1 MDESHKPNLE
11 EYEALFSQQVA
22 KPSSSIYNYH
32 TTKNT
37 KECPYTAKEV
47 IENVK
52 RSLRAIQNADY
63 VITDRN
69 VKKRLQPYK
78 QSSLLPL
85 NLLSVPREEPP
96 ATVNANKF
104 ETQCVTDTQLIDVV
118 DNAEALLQVDIN
130 KEFET
135 TFCSEEGQSD
145 KTGLL
150 NVEISPIRYNNDEN
164 PAKRPVAEN
173 VFNRNNSD
181 GNGETKIYEVK
192 IQNAIEDNDI
202 VLNASLVL
210 PTKTRSARSKNLDID
225 MKTDTH
231 EENIVTTQLLNES
244 MEIEKNNES
253 LGVLLERETNRPLSP
268 VLNLNTH
275 KRKAFQQTSQHLVF
289 SLEKFENFEMLAK
302 QFLACEND
310 PESESPMLNENSPI
324 LSIRIPSELDTVNDF
339 GSPLRPIVNKQEE
352 NCEYESETVV
362 NDESTVIKLSPKTEG
377 ETSNEPKSATPN
389 VQYYEILDDEIL
401 FSSDEETDYV
411 HKSNLEVPLTCAL
424 ETSFYTENSDILDK
438 TMFVGFQTA
447 SNKSIQICTDS
458 FGKAQNIL
466 SEVENK
472 RSKTPVSLTELVAQ
486 CDGLVSG
493 RKPDNKPS
501 PPTHDEIVTN
511 EESKTII
518 VPKSDV
524 SEGSSYQ
531 AQEEKEFFNTIG
543 SSNEKASKEPLK
555 FEGFKTA
562 SNKNICVFEKS
573 LSVVKSVFQDIDMV
587 NLNIN
592 PHSPAI
598 LDTKSANNTT
608 INDENDYEM
617 ILNEFKNDIMPEEHI
632 SKNSENSKSPAKHEN
647 IEDDQACFFGFK
659 TASNKDIKISDKALA
674 KTKNIFEDIDID
686 KDICTTETYALET
699 KRVTKSHHKLEN
711 NNSASNNED
720 SFIGFQTASSKPI
733 KISDKAMAK
742 TKQIFQDIDTD
753 IIKEVDTNSVGSE
766 SRIATQNT
774 ASDNCNQGDRNE
786 SIGFKTASFKRIT
799 VSEAA
804 LAKSMKIFQ
813 EANETE
819 PFAHKSKTEEFVG
832 FQTASNKKL
841 VISEKYL
848 ARTRSVFKDIDL
860 NENFHKENII
870 TTDIIQ
876 CQNDKKNSSDKV
888 TSTYKKLC
896 ENTDSYQSSTNEGFV
911 GFQKASNKKIEVSN
925 KAMAKC
931 KEVFQDINTDYSL
944 ENNLPDHNRVSM
956 VHTSKSQNI
965 NRDCGFVGFTTA
977 SNKKVS
983 VSKEAIAKTKN
994 VFQNINIDD
1003 VTLTE
1008 NNVKND
1014 LSGFQTLSDKKI
1026 HISAKALQKRK
1037 FCQETH
1043 NDDSIDKQCITDGT
1057 IQPFVGFQTASNK
1070 KVTVS
1075 KDALTNS
1082 RKIFDDFDTVEKE
1095 FNPIE
1100 QNKNN
1105 FMGFQTASNKR
1116 VKVSEEAL
1124 KTTKNLFEDIC
1135 PSQIENI
1142 FLENE
1147 NEVDTL
1153 KPKFTGFQ
1161 TASNKKVTISEEA
1174 LKKTKCAFQDIELS
1188 QIEDACL
1195 EKQSVVEKINTEFT
1209 GFQTA
1214 SNKKVTISEEALKKT
1229 KSIFQDIS
1237 LSQMGNLE
1245 TAIDKKVCNNKDSL
1259 ANKSIL
1265 NNANCDQAK
1274 EYGRNAFLG
1283 FHTANK
1289 KEVKISESALAET
1302 RHVFKENNKERC
1314 LKETDPEIDKYLN
1327 TQVLNNF
1334 EEPLNT
1340 EDFIKTP
1347 KKPKRSA
1354 SPILSCPKAK
1364 KRKIFQTP
1372 YKAKDAAKNDTPKI
1386 IPEAE
1391 TITGK
1396 VLSFNKSYKS
1406 NKILKLK
1413 DIQLLENSSS
1423 DVVTIDPYIATFDFD
1438 NLLKFEFYGE
1448 RNTISDSKLTTE
1460 DLKLQFLQS
1469 VNKKI
1474 VPDGWLDNHIRL
1486 IIWKLI
1492 RYELLFPK
1500 SMVNACNTTN
1510 VIDQLKY
1517 RYDKELYN
1525 VERPVLRKI
1534 LEKDEVASR
1543 TMVLCVAAVYAD
1555 GISVI
1560 RVPEQTSSLELLL
1573 TDGWYAIRA
1582 TPDLMLTRLARAGR
1596 LGVGMKIAVCGA
1608 ELDNCS
1614 QPVCAW
1620 EDTSKVRLKLH
1631 GNSTRPAHW
1640 DARLGCHG
1648 NAAMLSRLAGV
1659 GGGGGGVRARARVT
1673 RVYPA
1678 LHVRRRKDGTTLT
1691 LSDRLE
1697 QIYQHKHEAERQAL
1711 MEKIYEE
1718 VEREMQDTTSDDSE
1732 LSQDSCKRPRL
1743 ETGTQIARM
1752 MRRSNDPEEFRAN
1765 LTATQLNLLQ
1775 THTDRTQTLLQ
1786 QRISARVA
1794 ALPRPALPL
1803 VKATVADCTKDGCTT
1818 ATLSIWRP
1826 SEAIMEILQE
1836 GAWIEMMNV
1845 MPTGVR
1851 QNELQISAGRQST
1864 FNKVKVKETD
1874 KMKEYLATLSR
1885 KCIDIK
1891 TLAQNPALKT
1901 YRNEIDTVGL
1911 VVLIDPPTSEFD
1923 SESNKNQHFQNV
1935 YLADTDKNMICV
1947 NFWGGVKKFG
1957 FENVL
1962 DTGQIIAGINLQNR
1976 LGNTK
1981 KNIPQYRATEFSY
1994 FTKTPK
2000 YNDARMMIDELTKK
2014 MNGIDRRKFCGDC
2027 IELKN
2032 NFSVIKNQNNT
2043 ENVSPYR
2050 FNNDHNL
2057 TKNKVFIDSPL
2068 AQKPKDVSDLDLTGL
2083 DFESSFKQRD
2093 TQDMSPEELKRKKIV
2108 KDKIARLKMYGE
2120 PPPLS
2125 HMHIIHKS
2133 ANATKAFKSPLLAN
2147 NHCAQILPGESPKST
2162 LQAKVTSITNRNLPI
2177 DLASSNDA
2185 ALNSD
2190 QNVNNLS
2197 SPIMALNTTY
2207 VKRIGGNPVKLN
2219 FSNSNILEKSVD
2231 HFAEEFDG
2239 SPPLS
2244 LD

>member
-22 KPSSSIYNYH
+22 KPSSSIYNHH

-37 KECPYTAKEV
+37 KDCPYTAKEV

-135 TFCSEEGQSD
+135 IFCSEETESD

-173 VFNRNNSD
+173 VFNRNNND

-231 EENIVTTQLLNES
+231 EEDIVTTQLLNES
-244 MEIEKNNES
+244 MEIEKSNES
-253 LGVLLERETNRPLSP
+253 LGVLLEKETNRPLSP

-310 PESESPMLNENSPI
+310 PQSESPMLNENSPI

-339 GSPLRPIVNKQEE
+339 GSPLSPIVNKQEE

-389 VQYYEILDDEIL
+389 VQYYEIHDDEIL
-401 FSSDEETDYV
+401 FSSDEDTDYV

-493 RKPDNKPS
+493 RKPDNIPS

-524 SEGSSYQ
+524 SEGNSYQ
-531 AQEEKEFFNTIG
+531 AQEEKESLNTIG
-543 SSNEKASKEPLK
+543 SSNERASKEPWK
-555 FEGFKTA
+555 FEEFKTA
-562 SNKNICVFEKS
+562 SNKNICVSEKS
-573 LSVVKSVFQDIDMV
+573 LSVVKSVFQDMDMV

-608 INDENDYEM
+608 FNDENDYEM

-632 SKNSENSKSPAKHEN
+632 SKNSENSKSPAEHEN
-647 IEDDQACFFGFK
+647 IEDDKACFVGFK

-686 KDICTTETYALET
+686 KDICSTETYALET
-699 KRVTKSHHKLEN
+699 RRVTKSHHQLDN

-742 TKQIFQDIDTD
+742 TKQIFQDINTD
-753 IIKEVDTNSVGSE
+753 IIKEVNTNSVGSE

-774 ASDNCNQGDRNE
+774 ASDNCKQSFNYNQGDRNE

-799 VSEAA
+799 VSDAA
-804 LAKSMKIFQ
+804 LAKGMKIFQ

-819 PFAHKSKTEEFVG
+819 PFAHKSKSLEFVG

-848 ARTRSVFKDIDL
+848 ARTRSLFKDIDL
-860 NENFHKENII
+860 NENFHKEDII

-911 GFQKASNKKIEVSN
+911 GFQTASNKKIEVSN

-994 VFQNINIDD
+994 VFQNIDIDD
-1003 VTLTE
+1003 VTLTK

-1014 LSGFQTLSDKKI
+1014 LSGFQTVSDKKI

-1095 FNPIE
+1095 FNPTE

-1142 FLENE
+1142 FLENK
-1147 NEVDTL
+1147 NEVDTI
-1153 KPKFTGFQ
+1153 KSKFTGFQ

-1174 LKKTKCAFQDIELS
+1174 LKKTKSVFQDIELSQIEDACLDKQCVVEKINTEFTGFQTASNKKVTISEEALKKTKCVFQDIELS

-1195 EKQSVVEKINTEFT
+1195 EKKSVGEKINTEFT

-1229 KSIFQDIS
+1229 KSIFQEIS

-1274 EYGRNAFLG
+1274 ECGRNAFLG

-1391 TITGK
+1391 TVTEK

-1413 DIQLLENSSS
+1413 DIQLLENSST
-1423 DVVTIDPYIATFDFD
+1423 DAVTIDPYIATFDFD
-1438 NLLKFEFYGE
+1438 NLLRFEFYGE

-1500 SMVNACNTTN
+1500 SMVNACNTMN

-1573 TDGWYAIRA
+1573 TDGWYAIQA
-1582 TPDLMLTRLARAGR
+1582 TPDRMLTRMAW
-1596 LGVGMKIAVCGA
+1596 A
-1608 ELDNCS
+1608 E
-1614 QPVCAW
+1614 W
-1620 EDTSKVRLKLH
+1620 
-1631 GNSTRPAHW
+1631 
-1640 DARLGCHG
+1640 
-1648 NAAMLSRLAGV
+1648 
-1659 GGGGGGVRARARVT
+1659 
-1673 RVYPA
+1673 
-1678 LHVRRRKDGTTLT
+1678 
-1691 LSDRLE
+1691 
-1697 QIYQHKHEAERQAL
+1697 
-1711 MEKIYEE
+1711 
-1718 VEREMQDTTSDDSE
+1718 
-1732 LSQDSCKRPRL
+1732 
-1743 ETGTQIARM
+1743 
-1752 MRRSNDPEEFRAN
+1752 
-1765 LTATQLNLLQ
+1765 
-1775 THTDRTQTLLQ
+1775 
-1786 QRISARVA
+1786 
-1794 ALPRPALPL
+1794 
-1803 VKATVADCTKDGCTT
+1803 
-1818 ATLSIWRP
+1818 
-1826 SEAIMEILQE
+1826 
-1836 GAWIEMMNV
+1836 
-1845 MPTGVR
+1845 
-1851 QNELQISAGRQST
+1851 
-1864 FNKVKVKETD
+1864 
-1874 KMKEYLATLSR
+1874 
-1885 KCIDIK
+1885 
-1891 TLAQNPALKT
+1891 
-1901 YRNEIDTVGL
+1901 
-1911 VVLIDPPTSEFD
+1911 
-1923 SESNKNQHFQNV
+1923 
-1935 YLADTDKNMICV
+1935 
-1947 NFWGGVKKFG
+1947 
-1957 FENVL
+1957 
-1962 DTGQIIAGINLQNR
+1962 
-1976 LGNTK
+1976 
-1981 KNIPQYRATEFSY
+1981 
-1994 FTKTPK
+1994 
-2000 YNDARMMIDELTKK
+2000 
-2014 MNGIDRRKFCGDC
+2014 
-2027 IELKN
+2027 
-2032 NFSVIKNQNNT
+2032 
-2043 ENVSPYR
+2043 
-2050 FNNDHNL
+2050 
-2057 TKNKVFIDSPL
+2057 
-2068 AQKPKDVSDLDLTGL
+2068 
-2083 DFESSFKQRD
+2083 
-2093 TQDMSPEELKRKKIV
+2093 
-2108 KDKIARLKMYGE
+2108 
-2120 PPPLS
+2120 
-2125 HMHIIHKS
+2125 
-2133 ANATKAFKSPLLAN
+2133 LAN
-2147 NHCAQILPGESPKST
+2147 
-2162 LQAKVTSITNRNLPI
+2162 
-2177 DLASSNDA
+2177 
-2185 ALNSD
+2185 
-2190 QNVNNLS
+2190 
-2197 SPIMALNTTY
+2197 
-2207 VKRIGGNPVKLN
+2207 
-2219 FSNSNILEKSVD
+2219 
-2231 HFAEEFDG
+2231 
-2239 SPPLS
+2239 
-2244 LD
+2244 

>member
-1 MDESHKPNLE
+1 MDESHKPNIE

-22 KPSSSIYNYH
+22 KPSSSIYNHH

-164 PAKRPVAEN
+164 PAIRPVAQN
-173 VFNRNNSD
+173 VFNRNNSN

-192 IQNAIEDNDI
+192 IQNTIENNDI

-231 EENIVTTQLLNES
+231 EEDIVTTQLLNES

-253 LGVLLERETNRPLSP
+253 LGVLLEKETNRPLSP

-310 PESESPMLNENSPI
+310 TESESPMLNENSPI
-324 LSIRIPSELDTVNDF
+324 LSIRIPSELDTANDF
-339 GSPLRPIVNKQEE
+339 GSPLSPIVNKQEE
-352 NCEYESETVV
+352 NCEYESKTVV

-486 CDGLVSG
+486 CDGL
-493 RKPDNKPS
+493 
-501 PPTHDEIVTN
+501 T
-511 EESKTII
+511 
-518 VPKSDV
+518 
-524 SEGSSYQ
+524 
-531 AQEEKEFFNTIG
+531 
-543 SSNEKASKEPLK
+543 
-555 FEGFKTA
+555 
-562 SNKNICVFEKS
+562 
-573 LSVVKSVFQDIDMV
+573 
-587 NLNIN
+587 
-592 PHSPAI
+592 
-598 LDTKSANNTT
+598 
-608 INDENDYEM
+608 
-617 ILNEFKNDIMPEEHI
+617 
-632 SKNSENSKSPAKHEN
+632 
-647 IEDDQACFFGFK
+647 
-659 TASNKDIKISDKALA
+659 
-674 KTKNIFEDIDID
+674 
-686 KDICTTETYALET
+686 
-699 KRVTKSHHKLEN
+699 
-711 NNSASNNED
+711 
-720 SFIGFQTASSKPI
+720 
-733 KISDKAMAK
+733 
-742 TKQIFQDIDTD
+742 
-753 IIKEVDTNSVGSE
+753 
-766 SRIATQNT
+766 
-774 ASDNCNQGDRNE
+774 
-786 SIGFKTASFKRIT
+786 
-799 VSEAA
+799 
-804 LAKSMKIFQ
+804 
-813 EANETE
+813 
-819 PFAHKSKTEEFVG
+819 
-832 FQTASNKKL
+832 
-841 VISEKYL
+841 
-848 ARTRSVFKDIDL
+848 
-860 NENFHKENII
+860 
-870 TTDIIQ
+870 
-876 CQNDKKNSSDKV
+876 
-888 TSTYKKLC
+888 
-896 ENTDSYQSSTNEGFV
+896 
-911 GFQKASNKKIEVSN
+911 ASNKKIEVSN

-956 VHTSKSQNI
+956 VHT
-965 NRDCGFVGFTTA
+965 T
-977 SNKKVS
+977 
-983 VSKEAIAKTKN
+983 
-994 VFQNINIDD
+994 
-1003 VTLTE
+1003 
-1008 NNVKND
+1008 
-1014 LSGFQTLSDKKI
+1014 
-1026 HISAKALQKRK
+1026 
-1037 FCQETH
+1037 
-1043 NDDSIDKQCITDGT
+1043 
-1057 IQPFVGFQTASNK
+1057 
-1070 KVTVS
+1070 
-1075 KDALTNS
+1075 
-1082 RKIFDDFDTVEKE
+1082 
-1095 FNPIE
+1095 
-1100 QNKNN
+1100 
-1105 FMGFQTASNKR
+1105 SNKR

-1142 FLENE
+1142 FLEKE
-1147 NEVDTL
+1147 NGVDTI
-1153 KPKFTGFQ
+1153 KSKFTGFQ

-1174 LKKTKCAFQDIELS
+1174 MKKTKCVFQDIELS

-1195 EKQSVVEKINTEFT
+1195 DKQSVVEKINTEFT

-1229 KSIFQDIS
+1229 KCVFQDIE

-1259 ANKSIL
+1259 EKKSIL

-1274 EYGRNAFLG
+1274 ECGRNAFLG

-1334 EEPLNT
+1334 EDPLNT

-1391 TITGK
+1391 TVTEKI
-1396 VLSFNKSYKS
+1396 LSFNKSYKS

-1413 DIQLLENSSS
+1413 DIQLLENSST
-1423 DVVTIDPYIATFDFD
+1423 DAVTIDPYIATFDFD
-1438 NLLKFEFYGE
+1438 NLLRFEFCGE

-1500 SMVNACNTTN
+1500 SMVNACNTMN
-1510 VIDQLKY
+1510 LIDQLKY
-1517 RYDKELYN
+1517 RYDRELYN

-1543 TMVLCVAAVYAD
+1543 TIVLCVAAVYAD
-1555 GISVI
+1555 GVSVI

-1596 LGVGMKIAVCGA
+1596 LCVGMKIAVCGA

-1648 NAAMLSRLAGV
+1648 NAAMLSRLA
-1659 GGGGGGVRARARVT
+1659 
-1673 RVYPA
+1673 
-1678 LHVRRRKDGTTLT
+1678 
-1691 LSDRLE
+1691 
-1697 QIYQHKHEAERQAL
+1697 
-1711 MEKIYEE
+1711 
-1718 VEREMQDTTSDDSE
+1718 
-1732 LSQDSCKRPRL
+1732 
-1743 ETGTQIARM
+1743 
-1752 MRRSNDPEEFRAN
+1752 
-1765 LTATQLNLLQ
+1765 
-1775 THTDRTQTLLQ
+1775 
-1786 QRISARVA
+1786 
-1794 ALPRPALPL
+1794 
-1803 VKATVADCTKDGCTT
+1803 
-1818 ATLSIWRP
+1818 
-1826 SEAIMEILQE
+1826 
-1836 GAWIEMMNV
+1836 
-1845 MPTGVR
+1845 
-1851 QNELQISAGRQST
+1851 
-1864 FNKVKVKETD
+1864 
-1874 KMKEYLATLSR
+1874 
-1885 KCIDIK
+1885 
-1891 TLAQNPALKT
+1891 
-1901 YRNEIDTVGL
+1901 
-1911 VVLIDPPTSEFD
+1911 
-1923 SESNKNQHFQNV
+1923 
-1935 YLADTDKNMICV
+1935 
-1947 NFWGGVKKFG
+1947 
-1957 FENVL
+1957 
-1962 DTGQIIAGINLQNR
+1962 
-1976 LGNTK
+1976 
-1981 KNIPQYRATEFSY
+1981 
-1994 FTKTPK
+1994 
-2000 YNDARMMIDELTKK
+2000 
-2014 MNGIDRRKFCGDC
+2014 
-2027 IELKN
+2027 
-2032 NFSVIKNQNNT
+2032 
-2043 ENVSPYR
+2043 
-2050 FNNDHNL
+2050 
-2057 TKNKVFIDSPL
+2057 
-2068 AQKPKDVSDLDLTGL
+2068 
-2083 DFESSFKQRD
+2083 
-2093 TQDMSPEELKRKKIV
+2093 
-2108 KDKIARLKMYGE
+2108 
-2120 PPPLS
+2120 
-2125 HMHIIHKS
+2125 
-2133 ANATKAFKSPLLAN
+2133 
-2147 NHCAQILPGESPKST
+2147 
-2162 LQAKVTSITNRNLPI
+2162 
-2177 DLASSNDA
+2177 
-2185 ALNSD
+2185 
-2190 QNVNNLS
+2190 
-2197 SPIMALNTTY
+2197 
-2207 VKRIGGNPVKLN
+2207 
-2219 FSNSNILEKSVD
+2219 
-2231 HFAEEFDG
+2231 
-2239 SPPLS
+2239 
-2244 LD
+2244 